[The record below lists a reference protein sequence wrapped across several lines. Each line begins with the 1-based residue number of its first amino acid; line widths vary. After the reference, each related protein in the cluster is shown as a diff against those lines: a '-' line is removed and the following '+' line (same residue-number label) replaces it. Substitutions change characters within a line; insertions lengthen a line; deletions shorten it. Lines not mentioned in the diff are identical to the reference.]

1 MDSTCIESR
10 HSKRFAPR
18 GAHIFTAWCSTAAVQ
33 SATYWSQATWCS
45 ALALGHL
52 QSRGIDPAALL
63 ITERLCATPLS
74 SDWAAQVL
82 RVKVKLLKGWSKSTL
97 SDFQVLRSVL
107 TMIYQICWQRPPW
120 FEITNIIYDVL
131 FVLSHKTFVNEEKI
145 RNHNK
150 KRDPGRAKILLDC
163 TKSFES
169 KDSVSWWTEA
179 LSSLQIRQ

>member
-10 HSKRFAPR
+10 HSKRFAPC
-18 GAHIFTAWCSTAAVQ
+18 GAHIFTAWYSTAAVQ

-45 ALALGHL
+45 ALALGHFDF

-63 ITERLCATPLS
+63 ITERLCATQLS
-74 SDWAAQVL
+74 SEWAAQAF
-82 RVKVKLLKGWSKSTL
+82 RVKVKLLKW
-97 SDFQVLRSVL
+97 L
-107 TMIYQICWQRPPW
+107 TVIYQISWQRPPW
-120 FEITNIIYDVL
+120 FEITHYIIYD
-131 FVLSHKTFVNEEKI
+131 VLSHKTFVNEEKI

-169 KDSVSWWTEA
+169 EDSVSWWTES
-179 LSSLQIRQ
+179 LSSLPIRQ

>member
-45 ALALGHL
+45 ALALGHFDL

-63 ITERLCATPLS
+63 MTERLCATPLN
-74 SDWAAQVL
+74 SDWAAQAL

-97 SDFQVLRSVL
+97 SYFQVLRSVL
-107 TMIYQICWQRPPW
+107 TVIYQISWQRPPW

-150 KRDPGRAKILLDC
+150 KETLEELR
-163 TKSFES
+163 SY
-169 KDSVSWWTEA
+169 
-179 LSSLQIRQ
+179 